1 MITMTS
7 SPGIPFSR
15 TPLPAPRT
23 SDASP
28 DLLIEEVSHP
38 PLLPDLFDLV
48 ARRPG
53 ASFLDADPH
62 AVNRWRAVCVGYDP
76 FLTFVAKGR
85 EIRQTLQGEVRNLTG
100 DPFVVLD
107 QLFQRYRI
115 STPAPGTPAP
125 GAIGYFG
132 YDLRHHLEKLPAVAV
147 DDLGLPDCILNFYDL
162 LFWSEPETKRLWV
175 VSSGLP
181 FPSGSERTGRA
192 RQRLEEGLELLRRAR
207 AIGQRRSLETA
218 QSYLP
223 LESNMSRATYF
234 KALEA
239 VLEYIAAGDI
249 YQANISQRFTTRF
262 SGDPWALYSG
272 LRSRFPAPFGA
283 YLNCGAF
290 QVLSNSPERFLL
302 VEGDRISTCPIK
314 GTRPRGLT
322 VEEDARLIGHLRQS
336 EKERAE
342 HVMIVDLERNDLGRI
357 CRMGSVD
364 VEQFE
369 TIETYHT
376 LHHMVS
382 TVAGTLEEGMGPM
395 DCLRAT
401 FPGGSITGAPKIR
414 AMEII
419 DEVEPTARGL
429 YTGAIGFVG
438 FSGDMELNI
447 AIRTAIVTGDRI
459 YFQTGG
465 GIVADSSPQQEYEE
479 TLLKAETFCRTLGI
493 GGWARTQERTWR
505 SSI

>member
-1 MITMTS
+1 MFSTGLPTS
-7 SPGIPFSR
+7 SPSS
-15 TPLPAPRT
+15 AT
-23 SDASP
+23 SLDV
-28 DLLIEEVSHP
+28 LIEEISNP
-38 PLLPDLFDLV
+38 PALADLFDLV
-48 ARRPG
+48 AARPG
-53 ASFLDADPH
+53 SSFLDADPD
-62 AVNRWRAVCVGYDP
+62 AVNRWRAACVGYDP
-76 FLTFVAKGR
+76 FLTVSAKGR
-85 EIRQTLQGEVRNLTG
+85 TITVTEHGESRILTG
-100 DPFVVLD
+100 DPFHYVD
-107 QLFQRYRI
+107 RLFQQYRDGA
-115 STPAPGTPAP
+115 PAKQAPAI

-132 YDLRHHLEKLPAVAV
+132 YDLRHHLEKLPALAA
-147 DDLGLPDCILNFYDL
+147 DDLGLPDCVLNFYDL
-162 LFWSEPETKRLWV
+162 LFWWEPESGRLHV
-175 VSSGLP
+175 ISTGLP
-181 FPSGSERTGRA
+181 LPPGEGRGRRA
-192 RQRLEEGLELLRRAR
+192 RQRLQEGLDLIRRAR
-207 AIGQRRSLETA
+207 VIGHRRPLEPA
-218 QSYLP
+218 QPHLP
-223 LESNMSRATYF
+223 RESNMSRASYF

-239 VLEYIAAGDI
+239 VMEYIAAGDI
-249 YQANISQRFTTRF
+249 YQANISQRFAIRF
-262 SGDPWALYSG
+262 AGDPWALYSG

-302 VEGDRISTCPIK
+302 LEGARISTCPIK

-357 CRMGSVD
+357 CKAGSVH
-364 VEQFE
+364 VEHFE

-382 TVAGTLEEGMGPM
+382 TVAGTLEAGVGLM

-414 AMEII
+414 AMEVI

-438 FSGDMELNI
+438 FNGDMELNI
-447 AIRTAIVTGDRI
+447 AIRTAIVMGDRI

-465 GIVADSSPQQEYEE
+465 GIVADSSPQQEYDE

-493 GGWARTQERTWR
+493 SRWART
-505 SSI
+505 

>member
-1 MITMTS
+1 MTS
-7 SPGIPFSR
+7 SPSISSPR
-15 TPLPAPRT
+15 TPHPAPRT
-23 SDASP
+23 TEPSL
-28 DLLIEEVSHP
+28 DLLIEEVSNP
-38 PLLPDLFDLV
+38 PVLADLFDRV
-48 ARRPG
+48 AARPG
-53 ASFLDADPH
+53 SSFLDADPY
-62 AVNRWRAVCVGYDP
+62 AVNRWRATCLGYDP
-76 FLTFVAKGR
+76 FLTFLAKDR
-85 EIRQTLQGEVRNLTG
+85 EITITVQGEAQRVTG
-100 DPFVVLD
+100 DPFGHLD
-107 QLFQRYRI
+107 RLFRQYRVEVPVHGGF
-115 STPAPGTPAP
+115 TA

-147 DDLGLPDCILNFYDL
+147 EDLGLPDCVLNFHDL
-162 LFWSEPETKRLWV
+162 LFWSEPETGRLWV

-181 FPSGSERTGRA
+181 FPPGSDRTRRA
-192 RQRLEEGLELLRRAR
+192 RQRLEEGLELVRRVSTDAP
-207 AIGQRRSLETA
+207 RRPIEQPRTDYA
-218 QSYLP
+218 
-223 LESNMSRATYF
+223 LESNMTKEGYF

-249 YQANISQRFTTRF
+249 YQANISQRFMTRF
-262 SGDPWALYSG
+262 TGDPWALYRR
-272 LRSRFPAPFGA
+272 LRSRFPSPFGA

-322 VEEDARLIGHLRQS
+322 LEDDARLIGHLRQS

-357 CRMGSVD
+357 CKIGSVH
-364 VEQFE
+364 VGQFE
-369 TIETYHT
+369 IIETYHT

-382 TVAGTLEEGMGPM
+382 TVAGTLEDGIGPM

-414 AMEII
+414 AMEVI

-465 GIVADSSPQQEYEE
+465 GIVADSSPKQEYEE
-479 TLLKAETFCRTLGI
+479 TLLKAETFFRTLGI
-493 GGWARTQERTWR
+493 SRSARR
-505 SSI
+505 

>member
-1 MITMTS
+1 MA
-7 SPGIPFSR
+7 SPPR
-15 TPLPAPRT
+15 TPTSPASQPAPE
-23 SDASP
+23 
-28 DLLIEEVSHP
+28 LLVEEVSHP
-38 PLLPDLFDLV
+38 PLLTDLFDLV

-53 ASFLDADPH
+53 ASLLDADPH
-62 AVNRWRAVCVGYDP
+62 AVSRWRASCVGYDP
-76 FLTFVAKGR
+76 FLTVAAKGDQ
-85 EIRQTLQGEVRNLTG
+85 ITLTAHGQTRRVTG
-100 DPFVVLD
+100 DPFQHLD
-107 QLFQRYRI
+107 GLLQQYRLAGPVE
-115 STPAPGTPAP
+115 SDLTA

-132 YDLRHHLEKLPAVAV
+132 YDLRHHLERLPALSV
-147 DDLGLPDCILNFYDL
+147 DDLGRPDCVLNFYDL
-162 LFWSEPETKRLWV
+162 LFWCDPESGRLQV

-181 FPSGSERTGRA
+181 LPPGEGRTRRA
-192 RQRLEEGLELLRRAR
+192 RQRLQEGLDLIRRAR
-207 AIGQRRSLETA
+207 AVGERRPIEPA
-218 QSYLP
+218 QSHLP
-223 LESNMSRATYF
+223 LESNMSRGSYF

-249 YQANISQRFTTRF
+249 YQANISQRFATHF
-262 SGDPWALYSG
+262 AGDPWALYSG
-272 LRSRFPAPFGA
+272 LRNRFPAPFGA
-283 YLNCGAF
+283 YLDCGGF

-302 VEGDRISTCPIK
+302 LDGDRISTCPIK

-357 CRMGSVD
+357 CKVGSVH

-369 TIETYHT
+369 AIETYHT

-382 TVAGTLEEGMGPM
+382 TVAGSLEEGVGPM

-465 GIVADSSPQQEYEE
+465 GIVADSSPEQEYEE

-493 GGWARTQERTWR
+493 SGWART
-505 SSI
+505 

>member
-1 MITMTS
+1 MTAS
-7 SPGIPFSR
+7 TRDATAHTSR
-15 TPLPAPRT
+15 VAT
-23 SDASP
+23 
-28 DLLIEEVSHP
+28 DLLVEEVPNP
-38 PLLPDLFDLV
+38 PELAAVFDLV
-48 ARRPG
+48 EDRPG
-53 ASFLDADPH
+53 SCFLDADPH
-62 AVNRWRAVCVGYDP
+62 AVNRWRAGYVGYDP
-76 FLTFVAKGR
+76 FLTFGAKGR
-85 EIRQTLQGEVRNLTG
+85 QITQTRRGEVRSLAG
-100 DPFVVLD
+100 DPFAVLD
-107 QLFQRYRI
+107 QLVREYRI
-115 STPAPGTPAP
+115 STPSPGTPAP

-132 YDLRHHLEKLPAVAV
+132 YDLRHHLERLPGLAI
-147 DDLGLPDCILNFYDL
+147 DDLALPDCILHFYDR
-162 LFWSEPETKRLWV
+162 LFRWEPESRRLHV
-175 VSSGLP
+175 ISSGLP
-181 FPSGSERTGRA
+181 LPPGEGRARHA
-192 RQRLEEGLELLRRAR
+192 RQRLQEGLDLVRRAR
-207 AIGQRRSLETA
+207 AAGRRRPIEPA
-218 QSYLP
+218 QSHLP
-223 LESNMSRATYF
+223 LESNMSRGSYF

-249 YQANISQRFTTRF
+249 YQANISQRFATRF
-262 SGDPWALYSG
+262 GGDPWALYAG

-283 YLNCGAF
+283 YLHCGAF
-290 QVLSNSPERFLL
+290 HVLSNSPERFLL

-336 EKERAE
+336 EKEQAE

-357 CRMGSVD
+357 CKVGSVH
-364 VEQFE
+364 VEAFE

-382 TVAGTLEEGMGPM
+382 TVVGTLDEGMGPM

-465 GIVADSSPQQEYEE
+465 GIVADSSPEQEYEE

-493 GGWARTQERTWR
+493 SGWARP
-505 SSI
+505 

>member
-1 MITMTS
+1 EITLTAH
-7 SPGIPFSR
+7 GE
-15 TPLPAPRT
+15 T
-23 SDASP
+23 
-28 DLLIEEVSHP
+28 
-38 PLLPDLFDLV
+38 
-48 ARRPG
+48 RR
-53 ASFLDADPH
+53 F
-62 AVNRWRAVCVGYDP
+62 
-76 FLTFVAKGR
+76 
-85 EIRQTLQGEVRNLTG
+85 TG
-100 DPFVVLD
+100 DPFKHLD
-107 QLFQRYRI
+107 GLLQQYRHAG
-115 STPAPGTPAP
+115 PVDRGYAA

-132 YDLRHHLEKLPAVAV
+132 YDLRHHLERLPALAV
-147 DDLGLPDCILNFYDL
+147 DDLGLPDCVLHFYDL
-162 LFWSEPETKRLWV
+162 LFWWEPESGRLRV

-181 FPSGSERTGRA
+181 LPPGEGRTRRA
-192 RQRLEEGLELLRRAR
+192 RQRLQEGLDLIRRAR
-207 AIGQRRSLETA
+207 AVGQRRPLEPA
-218 QSYLP
+218 QSHLP
-223 LESNMSRATYF
+223 LESNMSRGSYF

-249 YQANISQRFTTRF
+249 YQANISQRFATHF
-262 SGDPWALYSG
+262 AGDPWTLYSG

-283 YLNCGAF
+283 YLDCGAF

-357 CRMGSVD
+357 CTTGSVHVD
-364 VEQFE
+364 EFE

-382 TVAGTLEEGMGPM
+382 TVAGTLEEGVGPM

-465 GIVADSSPQQEYEE
+465 GIVADSSPEQEYEE

-493 GGWARTQERTWR
+493 SGWART
-505 SSI
+505 

>member
-1 MITMTS
+1 MTS
-7 SPGIPFSR
+7 SQRVAPSHIPYPAPSDAAA
-15 TPLPAPRT
+15 PADILMAEVVDPPALPA
-23 SDASP
+23 
-28 DLLIEEVSHP
+28 LLE
-38 PLLPDLFDLV
+38 LV
-48 ARRPG
+48 ARRPRT
-53 ASFLDADPH
+53 SVLDADPY
-62 AVNRWRAVCVGYDP
+62 ARDRWRTVRVGVDP
-76 FLTFVAKGR
+76 FLVFVAKGR
-85 EIRQTLQGEVRNLTG
+85 QITLALHGEARHLAG
-100 DPFVVLD
+100 DPFAALE
-107 QLFQRYRI
+107 QLFARYRVAA
-115 STPAPGTPAP
+115 TGAPGVEP

-132 YDLRHHLEKLPAVAV
+132 YDLRHHLERLPATAV
-147 DDLGLPDCILNFYDL
+147 DDLGLPDCVLYFYDL
-162 LFWSEPETKRLWV
+162 LFSCELETGRLWV

-181 FPSGSERTGRA
+181 CAPGTERM
-192 RQRLEEGLELLRRAR
+192 RRAR
-207 AIGQRRSLETA
+207 ERLDQGLEWVARARTEA
-218 QSYLP
+218 PAAADPSP
-223 LESNMSRATYF
+223 IAAPVESNMSREGYF
-234 KALEA
+234 RALQA

-249 YQANISQRFTTRF
+249 YQANISQRFASRVT
-262 SGDPWALYSG
+262 GDPWALYRR
-272 LRSRFPAPFGA
+272 LQTRFPAPFGA

-322 VEEDARLIGHLRQS
+322 LEEDARLIGHLRQS

-357 CRMGSVD
+357 CKVGSVQ

-369 TIETYHT
+369 IIETYHT

-382 TVAGTLEEGMGPM
+382 TVAGTLDDGIGPM

-414 AMEII
+414 AMEVI

-429 YTGAIGFVG
+429 YTGAIGFIG

-465 GIVADSSPQQEYEE
+465 GIVADSSPRQEYEE
-479 TLLKAETFCRTLGI
+479 TLLKAETFFRTLGI
-493 GGWARTQERTWR
+493 SR
-505 SSI
+505 

>member
-1 MITMTS
+1 F
-7 SPGIPFSR
+7 P
-15 TPLPAPRT
+15 
-23 SDASP
+23 
-28 DLLIEEVSHP
+28 
-38 PLLPDLFDLV
+38 
-48 ARRPG
+48 
-53 ASFLDADPH
+53 
-62 AVNRWRAVCVGYDP
+62 
-76 FLTFVAKGR
+76 
-85 EIRQTLQGEVRNLTG
+85 
-100 DPFVVLD
+100 VLD
-107 QLFQRYRI
+107 QLFQQYQI
-115 STPAPGTPAP
+115 STPSPGSSAP

-147 DDLGLPDCILNFYDL
+147 DDLGLPDCVLNFYDL
-162 LFWSEPETKRLWV
+162 LFWSEPETGRLWV

-181 FPSGSERTGRA
+181 FPPGSDRTRRA
-192 RQRLEEGLELLRRAR
+192 RERLEEGLELLRRAR
-207 AIGQRRSLETA
+207 AIGQRRPLEPA
-218 QSYLP
+218 QPHLP
-223 LESNMSRATYF
+223 LESNMSRASYF

-249 YQANISQRFTTRF
+249 YQANISQRFAIRF
-262 SGDPWALYSG
+262 AGDPWALYSG

-302 VEGDRISTCPIK
+302 LEGDQISTCPIK

-357 CRMGSVD
+357 CKTGSVH
-364 VEQFE
+364 VEEFE

-382 TVAGTLEEGMGPM
+382 TVVGTLEERVGPM

-414 AMEII
+414 AMEVI

-447 AIRTAIVTGDRI
+447 ALRTAIVTGDRI

-465 GIVADSSPQQEYEE
+465 GIVADSSPQQEYDE

-493 GGWARTQERTWR
+493 SRWART
-505 SSI
+505 

>member
-1 MITMTS
+1 MV
-7 SPGIPFSR
+7 SPPR
-15 TPLPAPRT
+15 TPTPLGSRPA
-23 SDASP
+23 P
-28 DLLIEEVSHP
+28 DLLIEEASHP
-38 PLLPDLFDLV
+38 PLLADLFDLV
-48 ARRPG
+48 AGRPG

-62 AVNRWRAVCVGYDP
+62 AVSRWRASCVAYDP
-76 FLTFVAKGR
+76 FLTVSAKGH
-85 EIRQTLQGEVRNLTG
+85 EITLTAHGETRRFTG
-100 DPFVVLD
+100 DPFAHLD
-107 QLFQRYRI
+107 DLLRQYRLA
-115 STPAPGTPAP
+115 TPVDGVPTA

-132 YDLRHHLEKLPAVAV
+132 YDLRHHLERLPALAV
-147 DDLGLPDCILNFYDL
+147 EDLGLPDCVLNFYDL
-162 LFWSEPETKRLWV
+162 LFWWEPESRRLQV

-181 FPSGSERTGRA
+181 LPPGQERRRRA
-192 RQRLEEGLELLRRAR
+192 RERLEEGLDLIERAR
-207 AIGQRRSLETA
+207 TIGQRRPIEPA
-218 QSYLP
+218 QSHLP
-223 LESNMSRATYF
+223 LESNLSRGTYF

-262 SGDPWALYSG
+262 AGAPWTIYSG

-302 VEGDRISTCPIK
+302 VEGDRIATCPIK

-357 CRMGSVD
+357 CKIGSVH

-369 TIETYHT
+369 AIETYHT

-382 TVAGTLEEGMGPM
+382 TVAGTLEEGVGPM

-447 AIRTAIVTGDRI
+447 AIRTAIVKRDRI

-465 GIVADSSPQQEYEE
+465 GIVADSSPEQEYEE

-493 GGWARTQERTWR
+493 SGWART
-505 SSI
+505 

>member
-1 MITMTS
+1 MTS
-7 SPGIPFSR
+7 SPLIPDSR
-15 TPLPAPRT
+15 TPHLAPRT
-23 SDASP
+23 SDYSS
-28 DLLIEEVSHP
+28 DLLVEEVSDP
-38 PLLPDLFDLV
+38 PALADLFDLV

-53 ASFLDADPH
+53 ASFLDADPY
-62 AVNRWRAVCVGYDP
+62 AVNQWRSTCVGYDP
-76 FLTFVAKGR
+76 FLTFSSKADACSVS
-85 EIRQTLQGEVRNLTG
+85 LHGESSHRTG
-100 DPFVVLD
+100 DPFSCIRD
-107 QLFQRYRI
+107 LFQHYDDGEQGQAF
-115 STPAPGTPAP
+115 PAG

-132 YDLRHHLEKLPAVAV
+132 YDLRHHLEKLPAMAV
-147 DDLGLPDCILNFYDL
+147 DDLGLPDCVLNFYDL
-162 LFWSEPETKRLWV
+162 LFWFDPGSNRLCIT
-175 VSSGLP
+175 SSGLP
-181 FPSGSERTGRA
+181 FPPGADRRRRA
-192 RQRLEEGLELLRRAR
+192 RQRLQEGRDLVQRAR
-207 AIGQRRSLETA
+207 APGHGRTLGPA
-218 QSYLP
+218 QSHLP
-223 LESNMSRATYF
+223 LESNMSRGSYF

-249 YQANISQRFTTRF
+249 YQANISQRFATRF
-262 SGDPWALYSG
+262 GGDPWALYSG

-283 YLNCGAF
+283 YLNCGTF
-290 QVLSNSPERFLL
+290 QILSNSPERFLL
-302 VEGDRISTCPIK
+302 IEGDRISTCPIK

-357 CRMGSVD
+357 CKVGSVH

-382 TVAGTLEEGMGPM
+382 TVVGTLEDGIGPI

-429 YTGAIGFVG
+429 YTGAIGFIG
-438 FSGDMELNI
+438 FSGGMELNI

-465 GIVADSSPQQEYEE
+465 GIVADSSPEQEYEE

-493 GGWARTQERTWR
+493 GGWART
-505 SSI
+505 